1 MSMCRCA
8 PRSFARRSSGRSRS
22 AASRLPRSGAS
33 GRSSGVSALTLTD
46 RFARG
51 STPAESRSSCSRAGQ
66 LGRGLGDRVQRVGA
80 AVGVA
85 LRLGLRDRRLA
96 EQVDRGRDAVLPQV
110 AQVAERRLRVL
121 ADDEAVRHV
130 LDARTPRPC
139 PARAGRP
146 CVLPIFSAT
155 PTGGGGSSDV
165 LQERGQVARQVV
177 EVAAGR
183 DDVDEAEQRGLELR
197 VRGGE
202 VHRLVVERLRADCAC
217 VGSAAASLRPTS
229 NSSRSTAP
237 SSAMAAQRI
246 PPVPWRP

>member
-8 PRSFARRSSGRSRS
+8 PRSCARRSSGRSRS

-33 GRSSGVSALTLTD
+33 GRSSGVSAHTFTD

-51 STPAESRSSCSRAGQ
+51 SAPAESRSSCSRAGHD
-66 LGRGLGDRVQRVGA
+66 GRRPRDRVQRVGA

-96 EQVDRGRDAVLPQV
+96 QQVDRRRHAVLPQV
-110 AQVAERRLRVL
+110 LQVAQRGLRVL

-130 LDARTPRPC
+130 LDARRGRHPQ
-139 PARAGRP
+139 RAAPGLAVAHLHRHAHGRRR
-146 CVLPIFSAT
+146 LA
-155 PTGGGGSSDV
+155 DV
-165 LQERGQVARQVV
+165 LQERGQVPRQVV
-177 EVAAGR
+177 EVAAGGH
-183 DDVDEAEQRGLELR
+183 DVDEAEQRGLELG

-202 VHRLVVERLRADCAC
+202 VHRLVVERLQRVARRRQGGRQLAAHLEQLAFHRPLVGHRRAQ
-217 VGSAAASLRPTS
+217 LT
-229 NSSRSTAP
+229 
-237 SSAMAAQRI
+237 